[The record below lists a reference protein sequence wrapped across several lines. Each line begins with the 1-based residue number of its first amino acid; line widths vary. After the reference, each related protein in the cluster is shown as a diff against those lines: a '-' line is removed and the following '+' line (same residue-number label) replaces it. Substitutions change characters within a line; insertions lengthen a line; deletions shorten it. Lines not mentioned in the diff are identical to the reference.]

1 MKISFSTI
9 VCHDYS
15 LPQIVDAARRHGYDG
30 VELYG
35 IDGEQLTV
43 ERLEGRV
50 DEVRRVMNGIEISA
64 IHSWTSLD
72 YRESDDRRARA
83 ATIARML
90 ELASSLEIPRVKI
103 FGDDLPDDISRDD
116 AFDSIADAVTPLVQR
131 AAELG
136 VTLMIESHDGLP
148 RAVDVNGVLSRV
160 SDPALGALWD
170 IFHPHRRGE
179 DVQEAFD
186 IFGDRVV
193 HVHAKDN
200 ARHPG
205 QFQNRFKGWQAV
217 PPGEGEIP
225 LREALGLLH
234 GRGYDGFISVD
245 AERMGQVELYPD
257 SEVIL
262 AQYAKA
268 LPELIA
274 AVVS

>member
-9 VCHDYS
+9 VCHDYT
-15 LPQIVDAARRHGYDG
+15 LTQIANAARQHGYDG

-35 IDGEQLTV
+35 LEGERLTV

-50 DEVRRVMNGIEISA
+50 DEVRQTMAGIELAA
-64 IHSWTSLD
+64 IHSWTALD
-72 YRESDDRRARA
+72 YRESEERRRRV

-103 FGDDLPDDISRDD
+103 FGDELPADLSRDD
-116 AFDSIADAVTPLVQR
+116 AFDSMADAVRPLARR
-131 AAELG
+131 ARELG
-136 VTLMIESHDGLP
+136 VMLMIESHDGLP
-148 RAVDVNGVLSRV
+148 RAVDVLGVLSRV
-160 SDPALGALWD
+160 DDPALGALWD

-186 IFGDRVV
+186 LFGDRVV

-217 PPGEGEIP
+217 PPGEGEVP
-225 LREALGLLH
+225 LREAFALLSR
-234 GRGYDGFISVD
+234 RGYDGFISVD
-245 AERMGQVELYPD
+245 AERMGQLALYPEP
-257 SEVIL
+257 EVIL
-262 AQYAKA
+262 AQYAQA
-268 LPELIA
+268 LPGLIA
-274 AVVS
+274 ASA